1 MRRQL
6 WMLVAAGMACSL
18 LMASE
23 ANACHFK
30 LCCHKEPA
38 CEPCPPPPPPPPCEP
53 KPCCFG
59 GLFKK
64 HSLFCHAPKC
74 APAPCAAPAPCPA
87 PAVWAPSPQW
97 AAPSAQWVAPTMQ
110 TPAAP
115 SKQGW

>member
-6 WMLVAAGMACSL
+6 WMLVAAGIAGSL
-18 LMASE
+18 LLASE

-30 LCCHKEPA
+30 LGCHKQAA

-53 KPCCFG
+53 KPCCLG

-74 APAPCAAPAPCPA
+74 EPAPCPPPA
-87 PAVWAPSPQW
+87 PVVWSPAPSPQW
-97 AAPSAQWVAPTMQ
+97 VAPSMQ
-110 TPAAP
+110 APAAP
-115 SKQGW
+115 SKQGY